1 MKEDGGWAVYT
12 LFLSNSDTTNNW
24 RRSRAVRGRQYLLSP
39 PENLTRDG
47 SNSPNSL
54 LGHFCH
60 DRLSLAP
67 FSSTL
72 NFIIRRIHL
81 RHAIRLLSLP

>member
-1 MKEDGGWAVYT
+1 MVAGRCILFSFLIVIQLVTGDGQELKRTAV
-12 LFLSNSDTTNNW
+12 FVES
-24 RRSRAVRGRQYLLSP
+24 